1 MPHRY
6 TPDPHHALVLI
17 GGGGHA
23 AVVLDAARQAG
34 WRVDGF
40 YDDNPDAPLASEAP
54 HLGTIREI
62 TRDMPEHQRPIIAIG
77 DLRARLSLL
86 AENVPHELGERFATV
101 VHPSAIVA
109 GSAELDAGTFVGPG
123 AIIYARARIS
133 VDCIINSGAIVEH
146 DCGVRANAHVAPGA
160 VLAGGTEVG
169 RHTLV
174 GVGARTLP
182 MAKLG
187 MWSVVG
193 AGAAVTEEV
202 PDRTVVAGVPAK
214 PVGRTGRRV
223 EDVEHEYA
231 ARATALHEDPP
242 ATQAEGTT

>member
-6 TPDPHHALVLI
+6 TPDTHDALVLI

-23 AVVLDAARQAG
+23 AVVLDAARLAG

-40 YDDNPDAPLASEAP
+40 YDDNPEAPLTSEAP
-54 HLGTIREI
+54 HLGTIREL
-62 TRDMPEHQRPIIAIG
+62 TRELPAHQRPILAIG
-77 DLRARLSLL
+77 DLRARLTLL

-109 GSAELDAGTFVGPG
+109 PNVEIEAGTFVGPG
-123 AIIYARARIS
+123 AIINARARVS
-133 VDCIINSGAIVEH
+133 MDCIINTGAIVEH
-146 DCGVRANAHVAPGA
+146 DCWVRANAHIAPGA
-160 VLAGGTEVG
+160 VLAGGTTVG
-169 RHTLV
+169 RHALV

-182 MAKLG
+182 MVTIG

-193 AGAAVTEEV
+193 AGSAVTHDV
-202 PDRTVVAGVPAK
+202 PDRTVVAGVPAR
-214 PVGRTGRRV
+214 PVKGEGSRG
-223 EDVEHEYA
+223 EDVEREYA
-231 ARATALHEDPP
+231 GRSGGLDERPP

>member
-6 TPDPHHALVLI
+6 APDTHSALVLI

-23 AVVLDAARQAG
+23 AVVLDAARLAG

-40 YDDNPDAPLASEAP
+40 FDDNPEAPLAKETP
-54 HLGTIREI
+54 HLGTIREL
-62 TRDMPEHQRPIIAIG
+62 TREIPAHQRPILAIG
-77 DLRARLSLL
+77 DLRQRLSLL
-86 AENVPHELGERFATV
+86 AENVPHELSDRFATV
-101 VHPSAIVA
+101 AHPSAIIAPNVEI
-109 GSAELDAGTFVGPG
+109 GAGTFVGPG
-123 AIIYARARIS
+123 AIINARARVS

-146 DCGVRANAHVAPGA
+146 DCWIRANTHIAPGA
-160 VLAGGTEVG
+160 VLAGGTQVG

-182 MAKLG
+182 GMSIG

-193 AGAAVTEEV
+193 AGAAVTHDV

-214 PVGRTGRRV
+214 PVGRSGRRE
-223 EDVEHEYA
+223 EDVESKYA
-231 ARATALHEDPP
+231 PRATTLTEAPP
-242 ATQAEGTT
+242 ATQGEGDT